1 MRKIFTLLL
10 AAALVVTLF
19 AGCKKTTAEPSASP
33 SAPVSEEPTAPETP
47 ADTKISLTDPLGV
60 TVTLDK
66 PAEKVVALT
75 ASDAEIVYALGAG
88 STLVGRGEYC
98 DYPAEIFE
106 VQVVN
111 SGNDTNVEQIIALKP
126 DLVLMATMAQSA
138 EQSAQLLAAGI
149 QVYTSDSKTI
159 DETYN
164 VIGQIGTLLGKDAEA
179 KAVVDGMKA
188 DFAEL
193 SKNKL
198 EGTVYFEVSPLEWG
212 LWTAGSGTFM
222 QEVADL
228 IGLTNIFA
236 DVDGYA
242 EVSEEQVL
250 ARNPDYILTVGM
262 YFGEGLKPD
271 EEIYSRANWQKIAAV
286 KNKGIANIDDNSLSR
301 PGPRL
306 AQGAKALYDFIKNAA
321 NAAQ

>member
-1 MRKIFTLLL
+1 MRKILTLLL

-19 AGCKKTTAEPSASP
+19 AGCKKTTP
-33 SAPVSEEPTAPETP
+33 P
-47 ADTKISLTDPLGV
+47 ADTKISLTDPLG
-60 TVTLDK
+60 TVISLDK

-88 STLVGRGEYC
+88 ASLVGRGEYC

-111 SGNDTNVEQIIALKP
+111 SGNETNVEQIISLKP
-126 DLVLMATMAQSA
+126 ELVLMNTMAQSA
-138 EQSAQLLAAGI
+138 EQSDQLRAAGI
-149 QVYTSDSKTI
+149 QVYTSNARTI
-159 DETYN
+159 EETYA
-164 VIGQIGTLLGKDAEA
+164 VIGQIGTLLGKTAEA
-179 KAVVDGMKA
+179 AAVVDGMKA

-198 EGTVYFEVSPLEWG
+198 SGSIYFEVSPLEWG
-212 LWTAGSGTFM
+212 LWTAGSETFM

-228 IGLTNIFA
+228 IGLTNVFA
-236 DVDGYA
+236 DVTDYA

-271 EEIYSRANWQKIAAV
+271 EEIYSRTNWQEVSAV
-286 KNKGIANIDDNSLSR
+286 KNKGIANVDDNSLSR

-321 NAAQ
+321 K